1 MSTVTVG
8 VEWINDFHSDACSQ
22 NQLVYMNT
30 HAEGFQNAMVAH
42 GHVKVFDWGDD
53 NAWETDFRNPAFG
66 NGGDALNWSDNVN
79 FCYFA
84 DHGGNW
90 SDTMHIAFSSAHNQC
105 LGSSDT
111 WKLGVRNLKWLV
123 LDVCD
128 GTLDTTADA
137 VGGVWFG
144 PMQGIHMIFTFVNLT
159 SPWSADE
166 GSDFGG
172 DAGSGQVLSNSW
184 LNRTFSASISNMP
197 IAIAAGASQAEAIN
211 RRENET
217 VNWRDYGVTS
227 TSWLAWKW
235 RY

>member
-1 MSTVTVG
+1 MATVTVG

-30 HAEGFQNAMVAH
+30 HAEGFQNAMAAH

-53 NAWETDFRNPAFG
+53 NAWETDFRNPASG
-66 NGGDALNWSDNVN
+66 SGGDALNWSDNVN

-111 WKLGVRNLKWLV
+111 WKLGAKNLKWLV

-128 GTLDTTADA
+128 GTLDTTGDA

-172 DAGSGQVLSNSW
+172 DAGSGQALSNSW
-184 LNRTFSASISNMP
+184 LNRTFSSSISNMP